1 MRLNLGCGE
10 DIRDGWVNV
19 DLFQD
24 PRVVRAD
31 LDRTHW
37 AWWADGAAQEIL
49 ARHIFEHVESA
60 PHFMAQCWRVLAPGG
75 RLEIETPHWM
85 SRDAYTDPTHRR
97 FPTEHTFDYWVP
109 GTFLRENHGAAYK
122 RQGIAFTYAKPPWVN
137 GGTLFVSL
145 VKALE

>member
-19 DLFQD
+19 DLFD
-24 PRVVRAD
+24 GDGVLCYD
-31 LDRTHW
+31 LNRDVWPW
-37 AWWADGAAQEIL
+37 AEGSASEVL
-49 ARHIFEHVESA
+49 ARHIFEHVDSA
-60 PHFMAQCWRVLAPGG
+60 PGFMEACWRVLAPGG

-109 GTFLRENHGAAYK
+109 GTYLHEHHGAAYK

-137 GGTLFVSL
+137 AGTLFVSL